1 LESYNLSFVE
11 SWWQTR
17 SGLVYG
23 HNGVASTLPLESG
36 NKNSDCLALGDYC
49 EPFLIRRDLSGEEK
63 TAGIPMTKES
73 FSNIGGWWNDRTD
86 HPRTDNGSDN
96 KSKIVQENYNYFA
109 SKIELPTPDITKNI
123 SSLGDIPPGAEL
135 KEARLSYSAGSLR
148 VEPDVTWVV
157 GSGEKRVIFVNGD
170 LTISQR
176 SDQPVIKVEEGGF
189 LAFIVSG
196 SITFDSTVGHEN
208 VDETTPNQSIEPM
221 VEGVFIANGTIR
233 VASRGSDDKKFV
245 AAGTYV
251 GWSGVHLGRTFDNG
265 GLGVFR
271 NTTTPSE
278 TFIYRPD
285 FLTNSPELIKFS
297 ELVWQEVN

>member
-1 LESYNLSFVE
+1 
-11 SWWQTR
+11 
-17 SGLVYG
+17 
-23 HNGVASTLPLESG
+23 
-36 NKNSDCLALGDYC
+36 
-49 EPFLIRRDLSGEEK
+49 
-63 TAGIPMTKES
+63 
-73 FSNIGGWWNDRTD
+73 
-86 HPRTDNGSDN
+86 
-96 KSKIVQENYNYFA
+96 VQENYNYFA